1 VAALRPDQILEELRE
16 LWASLGKAAGP
27 GDAQGVVRACSLTL
41 IVFAEEADDPAAI
54 GGTLAELM
62 REHPHRAIVVRV
74 RRGPAAP
81 LEHRVLAQ
89 CWMPLA
95 GRRQICCEQIE
106 ITVGEGSLADLPP
119 VLLALR
125 APDLPVALWYRSAR
139 LFDTPAPPA
148 GKLILDSAAAAEPLA
163 MLQRLAQASAAGSP
177 VADLAWTR
185 LTHWR
190 EILAQEF
197 DNPASRA
204 LLARITEVRLFHA
217 GQRVPPEACYLAGW
231 VLDALGRQ
239 VELRFEAAAE
249 GAIEFRGTGFPPH
262 RVVSPPP
269 AKEAGLLR
277 EELGILGRD
286 PVYDRALR
294 LAAQIAGHERG

>member
-1 VAALRPDQILEELRE
+1 VDTLRSDQILGELRE
-16 LWASLGKAAGP
+16 LWASLGKAAEP

-41 IVFAEEADDPAAI
+41 IVFAEEADDPASI

-74 RRGPAAP
+74 RPGPAAL

-89 CWMPLA
+89 CWMPSA
-95 GRRQICCEQIE
+95 GRQQICCEQIE
-106 ITVGEGSLADLPP
+106 ITAAEGSLADLPP

-139 LFDTPAPPA
+139 LFDAPAPPA
-148 GKLILDSAAAAEPLA
+148 GKRILDSAAAAEPLA
-163 MLQRLAQASAAGSP
+163 MLQRLAQASPAASP
-177 VADLAWTR
+177 VADLAWSR

-197 DNPASRA
+197 DNPASAA
-204 LLARITEVRLFHA
+204 LLPRVAEVRVFHT
-217 GQRVPPEACYLAGW
+217 GQTVPPESCYLAGW

-239 VELRFEAAAE
+239 VEVRFEAAAE
-249 GAIEFRGTGFPPH
+249 GAIEFRGPGFPPL
-262 RVVSPPP
+262 RI
-269 AKEAGLLR
+269 AGCATAQEASLLR

-286 PVYDRALR
+286 PVYDRALV
-294 LAAQIAGHERG
+294 LAARIAGRDRG